1 MCERGRGKH
10 ALNLVVVAEERGR
23 ERERERERE
32 RGKRLKS
39 RVFLVE
45 FESRLC
51 GGRSVLFSLHL
62 SVRGFDSSFKAFK
75 TRF

>member
-1 MCERGRGKH
+1 MCEGGRAKH
-10 ALNLVVVAEERGR
+10 ALNLVVVAEERG
-23 ERERERERE
+23 RERERERE

-62 SVRGFDSSFKAFK
+62 SVRGFDSSFKAF
-75 TRF
+75 